1 MAKRNKAMDAEI
13 AGTLMGDIGKFEL
26 LMVTHWKLIV
36 AAGIAVVIV
45 IGLVFGFNS
54 CRKAADRKAANALSA
69 ATTEDQLERALNEYP
84 DNVAARFARLRL
96 ARLYINAGR
105 FEDAVQQFQLLE
117 KSGAP
122 QEMLN
127 RIRLD
132 QAYLLE
138 NAGKIKEAA
147 EQFDRYSRDSAL
159 PAAIRAEAGYSAG
172 RLFAEQKMLAKAVA
186 DLQLAVSLLPEI
198 GSGNIEW
205 CRLAR
210 FLMLNIEGGAYGPYA
225 PAVPE
230 KTTPEKTAPKK

>member
-45 IGLVFGFNS
+45 IGLVFGLNS

-69 ATTEDQLERALNEYP
+69 AVTEEQLEQALAQYP
-84 DNVAARFARLRL
+84 DNPAARFARLRL
-96 ARLYINAGR
+96 ARLYMNADR
-105 FEDAVQQFQLLE
+105 FEDAVQQFRLLE
-117 KSGAP
+117 NSGVP
-122 QEMLN
+122 QEMLH

-132 QAYLLE
+132 EAYLLE
-138 NAGKIKEAA
+138 NAGKVKEAA
-147 EQFDRYSRDSAL
+147 EQFDRYSRDAVL

-172 RLFAEQKMLAKAVA
+172 RLFAEQKLLDRAAA
-186 DLQLAVSLLPEI
+186 SLQLAVSLLPEI
-198 GSGNIEW
+198 GGGNLEW

-210 FLMLNIEGGAYGPYA
+210 FLMLNIESGACGPYTPVA
-225 PAVPE
+225 SEKTSPANAVPE
-230 KTTPEKTAPKK
+230 K